1 MRGVAGGT
9 STGCGLRLPSGS
21 GVVVARLSGAVFV
34 ETAVLGVG
42 DGDGDSRGDTSGGS
56 AAVDF
61 ADHGPSPGEA
71 ARLDEEAA
79 AVDFVGEADVDFV
92 GEADFAEDGRGEAVE
107 DAGLGLF
114 IVSLPKVMRLAR
126 KAAALL
132 QEKVVLLL

>member
-9 STGCGLRLPSGS
+9 STGCGLRLSSGS

-71 ARLDEEAA
+71 ARFDEAA

-107 DAGLGLF
+107 EADLGLF
-114 IVSLPKVMRLAR
+114 IVSLPT
-126 KAAALL
+126 
-132 QEKVVLLL
+132 ES